1 MTIVID
7 YSSVMKEIQISTF
20 KAQCLQILDEVNRT
34 EEAIIVT
41 RRGQPLVVI
50 SPINTKPNQGFGIG
64 SGTAKITGDILSPA
78 GDESDWEVLG

>member
-1 MTIVID
+1 
-7 YSSVMKEIQISTF
+7 MKEIQISTF

-50 SPINTKPNQGFGIG
+50 NPINTKPDGGFGIG
-64 SGTAKITGDILSPA
+64 SGTAKIIGDIVSPA
-78 GDESDWEVLG
+78 GDEGDWEVLS